1 MEEVYTILDFD
12 VVQKLHGNYVIT
24 RRIDAAFQDS
34 LKYEYHVGKINLETQ
49 SIELLERL
57 GSSGR
62 NIASIPENQINLAK
76 NVLLSYLP

>member
-24 RRIDAAFQDS
+24 RRTDAADQVTS
-34 LKYEYHVGKINLETQ
+34 KYEYHVARINADTQ
-49 SIELLERL
+49 AIEILERI

-62 NIASIPENQINLAK
+62 NVASIPENQINLAK
-76 NVLLSYLP
+76 SVLLSYLP